1 MKPSSVKTVS
11 GLSRGFAAVL
21 SSAVIIAVAVC
32 AAAPIRA
39 EVVRSAPYPQPTSS
53 FRQEVLFSSSFKIA
67 ASRIAL
73 EKSQDPAVRQVA
85 EAVLAEQV
93 PLRNELILNS
103 HLLPPALPGGA
114 QIPGGTNFTDLNRA
128 AILQQLRE
136 MDAASFDTTY
146 RGLMAAA
153 HDATLVQFDDY
164 SRYGSNGR
172 MQDFAARMLPKV
184 KAAFE
189 RTSGAAR

>member
-11 GLSRGFAAVL
+11 GLPQGFAAAL
-21 SSAVIIAVAVC
+21 SSVVIVAVVIC
-32 AAAPIRA
+32 AAAPTRA
-39 EVVRSAPYPQPTSS
+39 EVVRSAPYPQPTNS

-67 ASRIAL
+67 ASRLAL
-73 EKSQDPAVRQVA
+73 EKSQNPTVRQVA

-114 QIPGGTNFTDLNRA
+114 QIPGGTNFTDRNRA
-128 AILQQLRE
+128 AILQQLKE
-136 MDAASFDTTY
+136 MDAASFDSTFG
-146 RGLMAAA
+146 RLIASS
-153 HDATLVQFDDY
+153 HDATLVLFDDY
-164 SRYGSNGR
+164 SRFGSNGR
-172 MQDFAARMLPKV
+172 MQDFAARNLPKV

-189 RTSGAAR
+189 RTAGAAR